1 MRGFAD
7 RSEAGRLLAGQ
18 LTAYARRG
26 DVVVLGLPRGGVV
39 VAYEVARALD
49 APLDVYVVRKLGV
62 PGQEELAFGAIAS
75 GGIRVLNPDVVRGAG
90 LDQARIDAVASR
102 EQAELERREKAY
114 RGDSPPL
121 DLAGK
126 TVIVV
131 DDGLATGASMRTAIR
146 SLEAHHPTRIVMA
159 VPTAPLSTCR
169 DLEREVD
176 EAVCLM
182 TPEMFF
188 GVGQWYTD
196 FSQTTDDEVLE
207 ALRKAAGFGRQN
219 PSGAKL
225 AMDPEPA
232 ADSEP
237 AAGPEPGD
245 VPAAAQRPRGAA
257 AGE

>member
-1 MRGFAD
+1 MRVFAD
-7 RSEAGRLLAGQ
+7 RTEAGRLLAEK
-18 LTAYARRG
+18 LTAYRDRS

-75 GGIRVLNPDVVRGAG
+75 GGVRVLNPDVVRAAA
-90 LDQARIDAVASR
+90 LDQARIDAVAAR

-121 DLAGK
+121 ELAGK

-146 SLEAHHPTRIVMA
+146 SLEAHRPARVVMA
-159 VPTAPLSTCR
+159 VPTAPRSTCH

-196 FSQTTDDEVLE
+196 FSQTTDEEVLE
-207 ALRKAAGFGRQN
+207 ALRKAADFGGRTASN
-219 PSGAKL
+219 GES
-225 AMDPEPA
+225 
-232 ADSEP
+232 
-237 AAGPEPGD
+237 AAGQEPGGTSGGND
-245 VPAAAQRPRGAA
+245 PRGAPAGDKSPGAPVA